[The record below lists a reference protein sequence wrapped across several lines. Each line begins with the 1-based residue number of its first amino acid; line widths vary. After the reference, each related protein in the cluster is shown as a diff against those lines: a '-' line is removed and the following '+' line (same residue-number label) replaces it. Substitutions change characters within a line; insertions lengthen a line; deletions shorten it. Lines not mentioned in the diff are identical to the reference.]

1 MQKPYPPPANPR
13 PPPLPP
19 PPKVWAPAV
28 SAASWSFAYANEGVQ
43 VSTHL
48 VADEAIV
55 GVSTDGG
62 ELMIQGDHRVFMEE
76 PDGST
81 FRLHHLVN
89 SELEFTVDVS
99 AIGCG
104 CVGHVYL
111 VEPHEKRDC
120 GRSTGCVKVDLMKG
134 NLQTLSTTLQ
144 SHEREGGGG
153 NCGSN
158 GCTYSVGSTPGD
170 NPLFSDAGGSINL
183 SSSVHVF
190 ASFDDDGLLSV
201 ALSQGGTSL
210 QGFSAGYA
218 SNAQTGMRVAP
229 QDVQRTRAAL
239 ESGMIFE
246 VAVRKSDEDCS
257 LTAVQ
262 RCFLPRAVLLFR
274 DLSIAQRRS
283 PPPPPLPLPPPP
295 SPSPSPS
302 PPQFSPKPPPPPSPP
317 PPNPEPLPD
326 EDDRPG
332 DDAWFRDTWQSPPPP
347 PRSKHNRNPHAAA
360 LHPRPPAPPP
370 PSPTLRPAPVE
381 EEDYLDA
388 ISAAV
393 LAAIAV
399 VFLGFVCYNRKRSRT
414 VAVVRRTRT
423 RLSDQD
429 SARANAPEVE
439 LVDEPRREELTVM

>member
-1 MQKPYPPPANPR
+1 MPVGPRVRAVGPPAAPATSCAANMACAARFGKCIASMCCAGAGDSCYKRPGLQYAQCRPRAPWCVDSAQWLCPYSWIPSDRLPAADMQKPYPPPANPR

-144 SHEREGGGG
+144 SHDRDGGGG
-153 NCGSN
+153 NCDSN
-158 GCTYSVGSTPGD
+158 GCTYSVGPTRASAGCTIHVPPTPG
-170 NPLFSDAGGSINL
+170 L
-183 SSSVHVF
+183 
-190 ASFDDDGLLSV
+190 
-201 ALSQGGTSL
+201 
-210 QGFSAGYA
+210 
-218 SNAQTGMRVAP
+218 
-229 QDVQRTRAAL
+229 
-239 ESGMIFE
+239 
-246 VAVRKSDEDCS
+246 
-257 LTAVQ
+257 
-262 RCFLPRAVLLFR
+262 
-274 DLSIAQRRS
+274 
-283 PPPPPLPLPPPP
+283 
-295 SPSPSPS
+295 
-302 PPQFSPKPPPPPSPP
+302 
-317 PPNPEPLPD
+317 
-326 EDDRPG
+326 
-332 DDAWFRDTWQSPPPP
+332 
-347 PRSKHNRNPHAAA
+347 
-360 LHPRPPAPPP
+360 
-370 PSPTLRPAPVE
+370 
-381 EEDYLDA
+381 
-388 ISAAV
+388 
-393 LAAIAV
+393 
-399 VFLGFVCYNRKRSRT
+399 
-414 VAVVRRTRT
+414 
-423 RLSDQD
+423 
-429 SARANAPEVE
+429 
-439 LVDEPRREELTVM
+439 